1 MNDPREL
8 LSRLAAPFA
17 AEDLEWRLQIA
28 YEDRMQG
35 IAVPYVT
42 NRAIQNRLDDVMGPD
57 RWHNEFKP
65 WHSTGKRESQLC
77 GISLYFEERGWI
89 TKWDGAEDSD
99 IEPIKG
105 GLSDSMKRAANQ
117 WGIGRVLYSMD
128 TVWVNVEKKG
138 KSFIIKPT
146 ERGKLDARYL
156 ETLKSLGLTPAKACG
171 MVVRTIFQLKM
182 EGYSQQAIANYLSSE
197 GVLPPAA
204 YKQQQGLKYQSGF
217 QAVGDNNAWSPVAV
231 RAILENPIYIGTLV
245 QGKRGTP
252 NYKIKQMKL
261 RSKED
266 WCVVE
271 KNHTPIISEELF
283 TSVQHLLSL
292 DTRTSP
298 SEEVVQPLAG
308 MLYCADCGRAMCRR
322 SVKRGN
328 RMFYYYVCSTHKRSK
343 LCSSHSISQTALE
356 EVVLRA
362 IQKQIEMVVD
372 IDQLIHEIG
381 QKSIQAA
388 KHRQLDMTIA
398 EKEKQITEQK
408 EYRMRLLEAFHDDLI
423 SRTEYDMMRQRYTQ
437 RIDALQVALAS
448 LHERRQALEEGAA
461 DTRNWVAEYTK
472 FRKIDK
478 LTREMVAGL
487 IRRITIS
494 EGKQITIQFNYADEL
509 ASYQQMIAAA
519 AKEVG

>member
-171 MVVRTIFQLKM
+171 IQSLLIPALRAEEQAPAPTAKPTAQKGPPKPQEDTTIVPFPACEYTVLEAKAAGTTTQL
-182 EGYSQQAIANYLSSE
+182 
-197 GVLPPAA
+197 
-204 YKQQQGLKYQSGF
+204 
-217 QAVGDNNAWSPVAV
+217 
-231 RAILENPIYIGTLV
+231 ILEAPE
-245 QGKRGTP
+245 GKRCYAYAMGSHP
-252 NYKIKQMKL
+252 ELQKGAKL
-261 RSKED
+261 YH
-266 WCVVE
+266 VE
-271 KNHTPIISEELF
+271 KRMVKKDNVVF
-283 TSVQHLLSL
+283 YLLDSF
-292 DTRTSP
+292 
-298 SEEVVQPLAG
+298 EV
-308 MLYCADCGRAMCRR
+308 
-322 SVKRGN
+322 
-328 RMFYYYVCSTHKRSK
+328 
-343 LCSSHSISQTALE
+343 
-356 EVVLRA
+356 
-362 IQKQIEMVVD
+362 IQ
-372 IDQLIHEIG
+372 
-381 QKSIQAA
+381 QKDAA
-388 KHRQLDMTIA
+388 
-398 EKEKQITEQK
+398 
-408 EYRMRLLEAFHDDLI
+408 
-423 SRTEYDMMRQRYTQ
+423 
-437 RIDALQVALAS
+437 
-448 LHERRQALEEGAA
+448 
-461 DTRNWVAEYTK
+461 
-472 FRKIDK
+472 
-478 LTREMVAGL
+478 
-487 IRRITIS
+487 
-494 EGKQITIQFNYADEL
+494 
-509 ASYQQMIAAA
+509 
-519 AKEVG
+519 

>member
-146 ERGKLDARYL
+146 ERGKLDTRYL

-171 MVVRTIFQLKM
+171 IQSLLTPALRAEEQTPAPTSPRRSKSCPSHRRTRPLSRFLPASTPCWRPRLRGRPCSSFWKLRR
-182 EGYSQQAIANYLSSE
+182 ANAATHTPWGITLSCKRARS
-197 GVLPPAA
+197 
-204 YKQQQGLKYQSGF
+204 YTMWK
-217 QAVGDNNAWSPVAV
+217 NAW
-231 RAILENPIYIGTLV
+231 
-245 QGKRGTP
+245 
-252 NYKIKQMKL
+252 
-261 RSKED
+261 
-266 WCVVE
+266 
-271 KNHTPIISEELF
+271 
-283 TSVQHLLSL
+283 
-292 DTRTSP
+292 
-298 SEEVVQPLAG
+298 
-308 MLYCADCGRAMCRR
+308 
-322 SVKRGN
+322 
-328 RMFYYYVCSTHKRSK
+328 
-343 LCSSHSISQTALE
+343 
-356 EVVLRA
+356 
-362 IQKQIEMVVD
+362 
-372 IDQLIHEIG
+372 
-381 QKSIQAA
+381 
-388 KHRQLDMTIA
+388 
-398 EKEKQITEQK
+398 
-408 EYRMRLLEAFHDDLI
+408 
-423 SRTEYDMMRQRYTQ
+423 
-437 RIDALQVALAS
+437 
-448 LHERRQALEEGAA
+448 
-461 DTRNWVAEYTK
+461 
-472 FRKIDK
+472 
-478 LTREMVAGL
+478 
-487 IRRITIS
+487 
-494 EGKQITIQFNYADEL
+494 
-509 ASYQQMIAAA
+509 
-519 AKEVG
+519 